1 MYRMPIANF
10 VAVWGWQAKAHSHC
24 KESIHMDGYCNKA
37 TASSERSMR
46 KAIFVKV
53 LEKKPPKNPRKHTS
67 SKKTTTNLTLHVCT
81 LKYQCNSLVEIPAT
95 AEQHS
100 LYFQLRQQ
108 LQHIIIFIIREN
120 LGLRQS

>member
-1 MYRMPIANF
+1 MPIANF

-53 LEKKPPKNPRKHTS
+53 LEKKTTKKP
-67 SKKTTTNLTLHVCT
+67 KKTYKQQEDNNQPNTACLHSEISVQLTG
-81 LKYQCNSLVEIPAT
+81 VEIPAT